1 MTITFVAIKKTIGL
15 RVTPEEEIIGLDK
28 LEHGLESAYAGFA
41 FESELSHGEVYD
53 EKDYAPVKLDTV
65 PVTDYSKKDGK
76 ITKVVIVTKPE
87 RFGVLKDEMN
97 KIGVAGLTATR
108 VSGCGLQKGSTTYY
122 RGAKVDMKLLPK
134 LKVEVIISKIPTE
147 TVVNAA
153 KKALYTGE
161 MGDGKIFIYDVEDV
175 VRISSNT
182 TGVDALDYDKD

>member
-1 MTITFVAIKKTIGL
+1 
-15 RVTPEEEIIGLDK
+15 
-28 LEHGLESAYAGFA
+28 
-41 FESELSHGEVYD
+41 
-53 EKDYAPVKLDTV
+53 
-65 PVTDYSKKDGK
+65 
-76 ITKVVIVTKPE
+76 
-87 RFGVLKDEMN
+87 
-97 KIGVAGLTATR
+97 
-108 VSGCGLQKGSTTYY
+108 
-122 RGAKVDMKLLPK
+122 MKLLPK